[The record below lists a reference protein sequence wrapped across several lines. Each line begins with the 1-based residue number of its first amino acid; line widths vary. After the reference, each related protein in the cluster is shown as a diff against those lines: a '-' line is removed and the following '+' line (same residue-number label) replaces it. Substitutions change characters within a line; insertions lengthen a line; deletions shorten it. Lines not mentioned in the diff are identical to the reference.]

1 MITTNEEKK
10 HYFARKGQVPSA
22 DETGALSKQK
32 LFALLCV
39 DQALPFD

>member
-1 MITTNEEKK
+1 MIIINQDEK
-10 HYFARKGQVPSA
+10 HYFARKGQVPPA